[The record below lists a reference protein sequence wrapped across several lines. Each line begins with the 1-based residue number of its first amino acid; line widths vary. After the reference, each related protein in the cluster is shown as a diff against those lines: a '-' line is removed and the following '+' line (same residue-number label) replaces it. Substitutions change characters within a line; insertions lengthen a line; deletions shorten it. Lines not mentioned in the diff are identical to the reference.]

1 MVNKHQQE
9 HTKMDLILYKC
20 ICLVQLCNNNF
31 SVKVD
36 DESECTELSDELIQR
51 PYTQERYPKK
61 SNYSSAIELHPKLKM
76 H

>member
-1 MVNKHQQE
+1 
-9 HTKMDLILYKC
+9 
-20 ICLVQLCNNNF
+20 VQLCNNNF

-76 H
+76 HWIEQLHENVLTFMK